1 MHNAVGYGALGSK
14 YGEMST
20 RLTYLATSHRL
31 PPCPAPVPSETLRRQ
46 TTFACCLLVAY
57 AHQINKFCLFGGERT
72 TTIGK
77 PSDLGEGN
85 RDLRAIWRA
94 LSTPR
99 DLVRALVRG
108 QGLTDLRDMDGVVMA
123 APASEVTVF
132 LGLLSVSRG
141 LTHANNKFFRQIWIE
156 QEDDEIYAEGAAAA
170 TSKGFD
176 GDTAVDTYQSS
187 V

>member
-1 MHNAVGYGALGSK
+1 MEVRFVFTAGPRHN
-14 YGEMST
+14 
-20 RLTYLATSHRL
+20 YLATSQCL
-31 PPCPAPVPSETLRRQ
+31 PARPSPFPLRN
-46 TTFACCLLVAY
+46 TAASNDVHIYFVARV
-57 AHQINKFCLFGGERT
+57 QINKFCLFGGERT

-123 APASEVTVF
+123 APESEVC
-132 LGLLSVSRG
+132 GLLVVG
-141 LTHANNKFFRQIWIE
+141 L
-156 QEDDEIYAEGAAAA
+156 
-170 TSKGFD
+170 
-176 GDTAVDTYQSS
+176 
-187 V
+187 